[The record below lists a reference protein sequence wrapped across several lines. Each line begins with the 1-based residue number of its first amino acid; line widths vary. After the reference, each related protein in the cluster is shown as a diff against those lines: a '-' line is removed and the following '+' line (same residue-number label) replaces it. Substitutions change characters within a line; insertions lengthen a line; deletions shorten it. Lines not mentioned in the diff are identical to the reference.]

1 MEYVSVLGLL
11 VEASQTDMHPAESDD
26 PSSTQLAQIQ
36 DICPGGSCKNKR
48 DLDMSPGLF
57 QALWPNDPIAQ
68 GTFPVSWQYADH
80 QGDLPSLPVS
90 GDFDPYFQQTHE
102 V

>member
-1 MEYVSVLGLL
+1 
-11 VEASQTDMHPAESDD
+11 MHPAESDD

-68 GTFPVSWQYADH
+68 GTFPVSWQYVDH

-90 GDFDPYFQQTHE
+90 GDFDPYFSKTGE
-102 V
+102 T